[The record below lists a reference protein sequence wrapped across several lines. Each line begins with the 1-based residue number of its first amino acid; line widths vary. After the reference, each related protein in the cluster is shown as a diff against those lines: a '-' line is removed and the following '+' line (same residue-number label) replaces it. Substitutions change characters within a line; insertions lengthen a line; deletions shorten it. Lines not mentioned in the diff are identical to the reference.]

1 MQAGK
6 QDSRVKAGGKAPGR
20 KASTASA
27 GKVVD
32 LMDALPQSL
41 KAGGS
46 KKVAKKKGGVKQS
59 IHPAKSQG
67 FGRMD

>member
-20 KASTASA
+20 KASTASG

-32 LMDALPQSL
+32 LMEAQAQSL
-41 KAGGS
+41 KAGGG
-46 KKVAKKKGGVKQS
+46 KKKAG
-59 IHPAKSQG
+59 
-67 FGRMD
+67 